1 MCVCVCVKGL
11 RCAKG
16 FGICA
21 REGLYKCHRTWD
33 KYQKAW
39 DMSERSSNGYQ
50 CAEMGGLGT
59 VDTQSDMWPAYE
71 WGYI

>member
-1 MCVCVCVKGL
+1 MCVCVCEGL
-11 RCAKG
+11 EMCQRVWL
-16 FGICA
+16 CA